1 MGTQRVTVL
10 LVEDEEMVRDLTK
23 GILESH
29 GFTVLTAA
37 GGLEAL
43 RVLRS
48 VAGPIRLLVTDL
60 EMPDMG
66 GIELVRRARAIRPD
80 LNVLYLSGSSP
91 EQPGDAPFL
100 EKPYT
105 IDGLVSAVTVALAS

>member
-1 MGTQRVTVL
+1 MGTERVTVL

-23 GILESH
+23 EILESH
-29 GFTVLTAA
+29 GFSVLTAA
-37 GGLEAL
+37 GGLEAMW
-43 RVLRS
+43 VLQRE
-48 VAGPIRLLVTDL
+48 AGRIELLITDL
-60 EMPDMG
+60 AMPDMG

-80 LNVLYLSGSSP
+80 LSILYLSGSTP

-105 IDGLVSAVTVALAS
+105 IDGLITAVSAALPR